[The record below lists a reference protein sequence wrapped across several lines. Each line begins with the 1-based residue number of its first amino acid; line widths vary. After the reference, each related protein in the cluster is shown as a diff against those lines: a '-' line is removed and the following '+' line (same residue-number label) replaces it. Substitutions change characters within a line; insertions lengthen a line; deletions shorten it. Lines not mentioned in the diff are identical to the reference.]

1 MIYRIG
7 LCRLGENGVGATDRT
22 GAQDSRIDIMAVS
35 LPKAE
40 AAARLMDL
48 AIPSELALA
57 VAVISPDQA
66 GDESPRASPSSSCA

>member
-7 LCRLGENGVGATDRT
+7 MCRFGENGIGAADRPR
-22 GAQDSRIDIMAVS
+22 AQDSRINIMAVS

-57 VAVISPDQA
+57 VAVISPD
-66 GDESPRASPSSSCA
+66 